1 MSALKATLACD
12 GPVFAAIQAIQAERD
27 QLRAE
32 VERLKTCGIVELA
45 AINSSVLEYCKH
57 WEARAERAE
66 AELATAKERLRSEAM
81 DDYAAI
87 KDLQRELATVRE
99 IVRVLKLDKDR
110 LDWWNGESYYQ
121 FGKSHKCMNPGW
133 WWSCG
138 FDQIQGKSGIK
149 NIRDAIDSAMA
160 HSKSGRNKY
169 NVCKRIEKSETEG
182 AK

>member
-1 MSALKATLACD
+1 MSTPTPRTD
-12 GPVFAAIQAIQAERD
+12 
-27 QLRAE
+27 
-32 VERLKTCGIVELA
+32 
-45 AINSSVLEYCKH
+45 
-57 WEARAERAE
+57 EARRIDNGDTHPLLDEMETLERELYAVE
-66 AELATAKERLRSEAM
+66 AILASERGDHL
-81 DDYAAI
+81 
-87 KDLQRELATVRE
+87 RELASEREKVRL
-99 IVRVLKLDKDR
+99 LKLDKDR

-169 NVCKRIEKSETEG
+169 NVCDRIEKSSTEN
-182 AK
+182 KP

>member
-1 MSALKATLACD
+1 MNTPTPRTDAAYAKWQGGWDRTPFGPDLARKLERELYA
-12 GPVFAAIQAIQAERD
+12 VEAILASERGD
-27 QLRAE
+27 HL
-32 VERLKTCGIVELA
+32 
-45 AINSSVLEYCKH
+45 
-57 WEARAERAE
+57 
-66 AELATAKERLRSEAM
+66 
-81 DDYAAI
+81 
-87 KDLQRELATVRE
+87 RELAHERE
-99 IVRVLKLDKDR
+99 KMRVLKLDKDR

-121 FGKSHKCMNPGW
+121 FGKSHKCMNPDW

-182 AK
+182 TK

>member
-1 MSALKATLACD
+1 MSTPTPRTDADCFILPDMEDVVSAD
-12 GPVFAAIQAIQAERD
+12 FARKLEH
-27 QLRAE
+27 
-32 VERLKTCGIVELA
+32 ELA
-45 AINSSVLEYCKH
+45 IEQ
-57 WEARAERAE
+57 ERAAHYRDE
-66 AELATAKERLRSEAM
+66 WQKERA
-81 DDYAAI
+81 
-87 KDLQRELATVRE
+87 K
-99 IVRVLKLDKDR
+99 VRVLKLDKDR

-169 NVCKRIEKSETEG
+169 NVCKRIEKSETEET
-182 AK
+182 K